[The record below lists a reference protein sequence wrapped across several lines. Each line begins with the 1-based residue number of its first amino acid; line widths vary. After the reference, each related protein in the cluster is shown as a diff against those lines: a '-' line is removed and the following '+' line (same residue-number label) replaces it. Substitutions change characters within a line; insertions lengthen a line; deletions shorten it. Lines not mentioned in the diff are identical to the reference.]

1 MNLFNKKSKRR
12 RILLWCISLFVLS
25 GVLIAAGYTYYLSSE
40 IRGRFSSRRWS
51 VPARVFSSTVPLYR
65 GQALS
70 LGMLRHMLEE
80 RRYKE
85 ASKDPVLA
93 GEFKSSG
100 NSLVVH
106 LRDFQFPGV
115 YLPSQAIELDFEE
128 NRIASMRTSS
138 EEISF
143 LELEP
148 VEIARL
154 YGADRES
161 RLLINIRQAPQCLI
175 DAVVAIED
183 RRFYEHGGVD
193 LFGILRAMV
202 ADLRAGRVVQGGSTI
217 TQQLVKNYFLESE
230 RTLRRKFVEFSM
242 SLILEALYKKDEI
255 MEMYINEIYMGKRG
269 SVAIHGIGEAAEYY
283 LGRNVE
289 DLTLS
294 EAATLA
300 GMIRGPNE
308 YSPFVDRQAAL
319 ERRNLVLKRMLALR
333 KISPSQYDSALLEVL
348 KVTRAASPG
357 RLAPYFVDYV
367 RMQAQQLYAPE
378 RLASEGLSIYTTLQP
393 EMAAA
398 AETAIREGLAE
409 IESESGAGRGAGESV
424 PAETRPG
431 GGPRGWAGEGA
442 GFKSDR
448 DVTQPARRLQA
459 VLIALQPK
467 TGELYALVGG
477 RDYGESSFNRAL
489 KGRCQPGSAIEPFIY
504 LAALNRLRLSDW
516 VFDLPAPYELNGV
529 SWTPRNFDGRYR
541 GKVALR
547 EAVEQSLKAASVK
560 VAVQT
565 GQNEIIGTLG
575 RFGINPRQ
583 EDLLPVAL
591 GSFELSPIELARAYA
606 VLANDGQEPFF
617 LSLKEIVSENGD
629 ILDRKHI
636 DFTSVTSPAKA
647 FLITSLLEGVM
658 ERGTA
663 RGMKR
668 LGIDFRC
675 AGEAGSSNEFRDSWF
690 AGYTTD
696 LLTLVWVGYDDNG
709 PAGLAGAQGAATIWV
724 RFMNMARPWIHPQEF
739 DAPPGI
745 VEEMICPDSGQL
757 ATVRCKGRKPEYFLS
772 ENRPNGYCTIHNR

>member
-1 MNLFNKKSKRR
+1 MNLFNKKPKRR
-12 RILLWCISLFVLS
+12 RYILWGLSLFLLVGAL
-25 GVLIAAGYTYYLSSE
+25 LAAGFSCYLYSE
-40 IRGRFSSRRWS
+40 IKGRFSSRRWS

-70 LGMLRHMLEE
+70 LGLLRHMLEE

-100 NSLVVH
+100 NSLVVR
-106 LRDFQFPGV
+106 LRDFQFPGIF
-115 YLPSQAIELDFEE
+115 LPSQLVEFNFED
-128 NRIASMRTSS
+128 NRIASMRSPD
-138 EEISF
+138 EEIPF

-154 YGADRES
+154 FGAERES
-161 RLLINIRQAPQCLI
+161 RLLINIRQVPQHLI

-183 RRFYEHGGVD
+183 HRFYEHSGFD
-193 LFGILRAMV
+193 FFGILRAIF
-202 ADLRAGRVVQGGSTI
+202 ADLKAGRVVQGGSTI

-230 RTLRRKFVEFSM
+230 RTLHRKFLEFSM
-242 SLILEALYKKDEI
+242 SLILEVLYQKDEI
-255 MEMYINEIYMGKRG
+255 MEMYLNEIYMGKRG

-300 GMIRGPNE
+300 GMIRGPNDH
-308 YSPFVDRQAAL
+308 SPLVNRQAVL

-333 KISPSQYDSALLEVL
+333 KISASEYDSALLEVL
-348 KVTRAASPG
+348 RVTPASGPG
-357 RLAPYFVDYV
+357 RVAPYFVDYV

-393 EMAAA
+393 EMAVA
-398 AETAIREGLAE
+398 AETAIGEGLAE
-409 IESESGAGRGAGESV
+409 IESESGAGPGSDESK
-424 PAETRPG
+424 PAVE
-431 GGPRGWAGEGA
+431 GWAGGRA
-442 GFKSDR
+442 GFELNR
-448 DVTQPARRLQA
+448 GGTPPPRRLQA

-489 KGRCQPGSAIEPFIY
+489 KGRCRPGSAIEPFIY
-504 LAALNRLRLSDW
+504 LAALNRFKLSDW

-529 SWTPRNFDGRYR
+529 SWTPKNYDGRYR
-541 GKVALR
+541 GKVAFR
-547 EAVEQSLKAASVK
+547 EALEQSLKAATLNL
-560 VAVQT
+560 AVQT
-565 GQNEIIGTLG
+565 GLNEIIGTLG
-575 RFGINPRQ
+575 NFEIYPQR
-583 EDLLPVAL
+583 EDLPSLAM
-591 GSFELSPIELARAYA
+591 GSFELSPIDLARAYA
-606 VLANDGQEPFF
+606 VLANDGQKPFL

-629 ILDRKHI
+629 VLDRKHI
-636 DFTSVTSPAKA
+636 DFSSVTSPAKA

-658 ERGTA
+658 EKGTGRGL
-663 RGMKR
+663 KR

-675 AGEAGSSNEFRDSWF
+675 AGQTGSSSEFRDSWF

-696 LLTLVWVGYDDNG
+696 LLTLVWVGYDDDS
-709 PAGLAGAQGAATIWV
+709 PTGLAGAQGAANIWA
-724 RFMNMARPWIHPQEF
+724 RFMNMMRPWIHPREF
-739 DAPPGI
+739 DTPPGI

-757 ATVRCKGRKPEYFLS
+757 ATAGCKERRQEYFLS
-772 ENRPNGYCTIHNR
+772 EGRPNGYCTIHNR